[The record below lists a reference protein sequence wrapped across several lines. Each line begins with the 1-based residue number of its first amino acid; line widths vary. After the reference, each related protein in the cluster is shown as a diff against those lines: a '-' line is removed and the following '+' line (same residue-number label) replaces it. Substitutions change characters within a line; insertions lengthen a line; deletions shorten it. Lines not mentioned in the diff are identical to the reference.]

1 MAKAAAK
8 KASGRGSKTRGAT
21 RSVKTRSAG
30 NRHRAARKAVAAK
43 RPAAAGKGTAAKRT
57 IARKAGRRKSA
68 ARAVASRD
76 ARSPK
81 PKTSKLSEAAA
92 LVKGTAA
99 AVVAAIADWLPSASA
114 VDDPIALLESDHRRF
129 EKLLASGEET
139 TRRAAKRR
147 SEVLTSLAAELN
159 VHETLEEKLL
169 YPALRPHAEANE
181 IVLEGYEEHHVAD
194 LVLKE
199 LQNLPTAD
207 EQWGPKFKV
216 FKESIEHHIQE
227 EEGKMFRIA
236 RAVLD
241 NETRGNLAARMRALR
256 AELQS

>member
-1 MAKAAAK
+1 MAQ
-8 KASGRGSKTRGAT
+8 
-21 RSVKTRSAG
+21 
-30 NRHRAARKAVAAK
+30 
-43 RPAAAGKGTAAKRT
+43 
-57 IARKAGRRKSA
+57 KAGRRKSG
-68 ARAVASRD
+68 ARAAASRD

-81 PKTSKLSEAAA
+81 PKTSKLAEATAV
-92 LVKGTAA
+92 VKGTAA
-99 AVVAAIADWLPSASA
+99 AVVAAIAEWLPSASA
-114 VDDPIALLESDHRRF
+114 VDDPIALLETDHRRF
-129 EKLLASGEET
+129 EKLLASGEAT

-147 SEVLTSLAAELN
+147 SEVLITVAAELN

-181 IVLEGYEEHHVAD
+181 IVLEGYQEHHVAD

-216 FKESIEHHIQE
+216 FKESVEHHIQE

-241 NETRGNLAARMRALR
+241 SETLASLAARMRALR
-256 AELQS
+256 AELRS